1 MVVDVVVE
9 DGVIE
14 VKIGVNVLAVEWE
27 LVKSEVV
34 VDVEYEA
41 VIVGLVDIEDDSV
54 I

>member
-14 VKIGVNVLAVEWE
+14 VKIEVNVLAVEWE

-34 VDVEYEA
+34 VDVEYEV